1 MNLRISVHAV
11 AALLGASAL
20 GAQERTPD
28 AKLLARADS
37 ITVGAYCGFAQRLLS
52 DNSVLSVL
60 ADDSSAVR
68 QSAMVVCNPLLQ
80 SFTLLALTGRASAPV
95 AAIAR
100 TRTNGFREA
109 QQGILEAMGEL
120 RADLRQPAIDSV
132 VRKVLGD
139 DHTAFVRVTQTA
151 QDITSGLARDGA
163 LARLANYERKL
174 GPNSARLNG
183 VEVLLNYSAQRWV
196 KGFRPTPLGG
206 PRPWEL
212 VASYAPGYVPLDRGT
227 RTPVP
232 VSVAEFGVRYY
243 LFGKRFGRSG
253 LSGLVFPSYWSAGLA
268 TASEENGALVWPW
281 RGRDRSGA
289 FFGWGTIKFAW
300 IDRDRRGSFLVTR
313 QFQAI
318 PFAF

>member
-1 MNLRISVHAV
+1 MNARISVHAL
-11 AALLGASAL
+11 AALLAAGVL

-28 AKLLARADS
+28 ARLLARADS
-37 ITVGAYCGFAQRLLS
+37 ITVGAYCDYAQRLLR
-52 DNSVLSVL
+52 DGTVLSAL

-68 QSAMVVCNPLLQ
+68 VSAAVVCNPLLQ

-120 RADLRQPAIDSV
+120 RADLRRPEIDSA
-132 VRKVLGD
+132 VRMVLGD
-139 DHTAFVRVTQTA
+139 DHPAFVRITETA
-151 QDITSGLARDGA
+151 QGISSGLARDGA
-163 LARLANYERKL
+163 IARLANYERKL
-174 GPNSARLNG
+174 GPTSARLNG
-183 VEVLLNYSAQRWV
+183 AEVLLNYSAQRWM
-196 KGFRPTPLGG
+196 KGFKPTPLGG
-206 PRPWEL
+206 PKPWEL
-212 VASYAPGYVPLDRGT
+212 VASYAPGYVTFTGGDL
-227 RTPVP
+227 TPVP

-243 LFGKRFGRSG
+243 LFGKRFGRTG
-253 LSGLVFPSYWSAGLA
+253 LSGLVFPSYWSAGVV

-300 IDRDRRGSFLVTR
+300 IDRDGRGSFLVTR